1 MWEDYASFAAL
12 DAAATPTR
20 RATRTR
26 ISAIV
31 EAEEVTAA
39 ETLAMKPRPARSN
52 MIAIAI
58 TYPRIGRTVSIR
70 PMNFHH
76 LTTATIN
83 NYHTRYKD
91 LYIEIAINIVNNMS
105 RMVTTTITITEE
117 QKKWIEDNSLNLS
130 KFVRK
135 RLEEEMRK
143 RTK

>member
-1 MWEDYASFAAL
+1 M
-12 DAAATPTR
+12 T
-20 RATRTR
+20 
-26 ISAIV
+26 
-31 EAEEVTAA
+31 
-39 ETLAMKPRPARSN
+39 
-52 MIAIAI
+52 AIAM
-58 TYPRIGRTVSIR
+58 TYPSIGRTVSKR
-70 PMNFHH
+70 PMISHL
-76 LTTATIN
+76 LTTPTIY
-83 NYHTRYKD
+83 NYHTGYKN